1 MKKMP
6 PEVHIISIAW
16 SMQLDMNVSKTKK
29 KERLIIR
36 KEETE
41 LSVITDAI
49 SNHSFELS
57 R

>member
-1 MKKMP
+1 MP
-6 PEVHIISIAW
+6 PEVNIINIAW
-16 SMQLDMNVSKTKK
+16 SRQLDMNVSKTKKK

-41 LSVITDAI
+41 LSVFTDAI

-57 R
+57 G

>member
-16 SMQLDMNVSKTKK
+16 SMQLDMNVGKTKK

>member
-1 MKKMP
+1 MH
-6 PEVHIISIAW
+6 PEVNIINIAW

-29 KERLIIR
+29 KNERLIIR

-41 LSVITDAI
+41 LSVFTDAF

-57 R
+57 G